1 MTHDGSDGD
10 RLAARWLTRRTV
22 LKAGALGATA
32 LGAATAPR
40 WPLLGGGTVAAR
52 QVKTLAERVDQS
64 DRAFERGERRGAILA
79 ERAGRRV
86 LVADRGAGGNQ
97 QYVSESIAL
106 DFPLTHLGLH
116 WDARSGGGRVQ
127 VSARVSGD
135 GATWGDWL
143 TPALDAAAGEAPNGD
158 AFGALLSVEGARFVQ
173 YRVALD
179 GSGGAVEVNRVS
191 LTGLNSVDG
200 ERVVARVAA
209 PGASAAAPKP
219 ALVTRAAWGAYEG
232 YRYSGGT
239 ELWPREYARWRK
251 VVFHHT
257 ATANGYADAAAQ
269 VRSIYYYHAVTQG
282 WGDIGYHALIGNDG
296 RIYEGR
302 KGWEGDPVSLD
313 LIAGHVY
320 RCNVGTMGFS
330 MIGDFSSTAIPEAML
345 DAGARIAAWACAARA
360 IDPQGSGSFTRSDG
374 TVTTVAN
381 IPGHRHIASPASPTS
396 CPGDTGSSQL
406 PNFRQRVATIVATNA
421 ATATPTRTPTR
432 IATATATATVVATAT
447 RTPTK
452 PPTKPPTATRTP
464 TRQPIA
470 TRTPT
475 KPPAAT
481 TTPTRQATAT
491 TPAQPSPTATTRP
504 PTGTPVPTQPPPP
517 PTATAALA
525 SYRIAGS
532 GRSAN
537 SGSSYAVFDTNEATF
552 WTSTPAATPPTSAYV
567 YVDLGAIK
575 PIGAI
580 QWVFG
585 AEGLAPEVRLQV
597 SNDRVTWTNLTAS
610 PFAGGP
616 VGQWREIRPALSARY
631 VRWYF
636 GNPPGIAQIGGLA
649 EVKVWP

>member
-1 MTHDGSDGD
+1 MADDGNDGD
-10 RLAARWLTRRTV
+10 RLPARWLTRRTV

-52 QVKTLAERVDQS
+52 QVKTLAERVDVA

-79 ERAGRRV
+79 DRAGRRV
-86 LVADRGAGGNQ
+86 LVADRNAGAGQ
-97 QYVSESIAL
+97 FVSEPVAL
-106 DFPLTHLGLH
+106 GFPLTHLGLH
-116 WDARSGGGRVQ
+116 WDARSGGGQIQ
-127 VSARVSGD
+127 VSARVSVD
-135 GATWGDWL
+135 GAGWGDWL

-158 AFGALLSVEGARFVQ
+158 AFGALLAVEGARFVQ
-173 YRVALD
+173 CRVGLD
-179 GSGGAVEVNRVS
+179 GSGGAAEVRRVS
-191 LTGLNSVDG
+191 VTGINSVDG
-200 ERVVARVAA
+200 EQIVTRVAV
-209 PGASAAAPKP
+209 PGVAAAAPKP
-219 ALVTRAAWGAYEG
+219 SLVTRAAWGAYEG
-232 YRYSGGT
+232 YRYSGST
-239 ELWPREYARWRK
+239 ERWPREYARWRK

-269 VRSIYYYHAVTQG
+269 VRSIYYYQAVTQG

-320 RCNVGTMGFS
+320 RCNTGTMGIS
-330 MIGDFSSTAIPEAML
+330 MIGDFSYATIPAAML
-345 DAGARIAAWACAARA
+345 DAGARIAAWACAARG
-360 IDPQGSGSFTRSDG
+360 IDPQGSGAFTRSDG

-381 IPGHRHIASPASPTS
+381 IPGHRHIASPAYPTS

-406 PNFRQRVATIVATNA
+406 PNFRQRVATIVAANV

-432 IATATATATVVATAT
+432 AATATVAATAT
-447 RTPTK
+447 RT
-452 PPTKPPTATRTP
+452 PTKPPTATRTP
-464 TRQPIA
+464 TRQPTA

-475 KPPAAT
+475 RLPTAT
-481 TTPTRQATAT
+481 RTPTRQATAT
-491 TPAQPSPTATTRP
+491 STPRPSASPTTPPSTGTALPTQPPPSPTATVAP
-504 PTGTPVPTQPPPP
+504 
-517 PTATAALA
+517 AA
-525 SYRIAGS
+525 YRIAGS

-537 SGSSYAVFDTNEATF
+537 SGSSYAVFDNNEATF
-552 WTSTPAATPPTSAYV
+552 WATTLAATAPVSAYV

-585 AEGLAPEVRLQV
+585 AEGLAPEMRIQV
-597 SNDRVTWTNLTAS
+597 STNRTTWSNLTAA

-616 VGQWREIRPALSARY
+616 VGQWQEIRPVLSARY

-636 GNPPGIAQIGGLA
+636 GNPTKIAQIGGLA
-649 EVKVWP
+649 EVKIRP